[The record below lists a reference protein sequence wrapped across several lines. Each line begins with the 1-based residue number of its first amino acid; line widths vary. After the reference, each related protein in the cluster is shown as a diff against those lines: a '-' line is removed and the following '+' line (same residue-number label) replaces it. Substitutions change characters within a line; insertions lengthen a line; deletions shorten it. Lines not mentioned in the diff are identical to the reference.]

1 MSPNQTPGMGLAR
14 DGGRWASARTGL
26 RPVTG
31 RGRDAY
37 GRGPYAASAP
47 CEAKQPT
54 TSTDDSL
61 IGAPWTH
68 PGLSHMSPVLL
79 HGVLLLRGSLAQHMP
94 TARFVRQALDALHQ
108 KALHPFV

>member
-1 MSPNQTPGMGLAR
+1 MGLAR
-14 DGGRWASARTGL
+14 DAGRWASARTGQ
-26 RPVTG
+26 RHVPG

-37 GRGPYAASAP
+37 GRGPYAAAAT

-68 PGLSHMSPVLL
+68 PVPSHRIP
-79 HGVLLLRGSLAQHMP
+79 GLLLRGSLAQHVP
-94 TARFVRQALDALHQ
+94 PARFVRQALDALRQ
-108 KALHPFV
+108 KALRPFVHKAAAD